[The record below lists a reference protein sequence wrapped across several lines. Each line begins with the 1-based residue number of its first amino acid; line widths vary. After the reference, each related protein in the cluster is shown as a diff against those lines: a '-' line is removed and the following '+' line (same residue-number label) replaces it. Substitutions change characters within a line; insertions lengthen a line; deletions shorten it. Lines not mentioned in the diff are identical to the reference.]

1 MTTNT
6 RTYVDGR
13 LKSGDLPVHLD
24 LSSEPYDDDAPPAV
38 VKIAAPPRITARD
51 DEITDTHGLRKFL
64 LKQMVAAAK
73 GEIDSERTK
82 NVVALVQQIY
92 QATKLEL
99 EAARIL
105 QDGTKSIRAIDLIE
119 SDD

>member
-1 MTTNT
+1 MNA

-13 LKSGDLPVHLD
+13 LKSGALPAHLD
-24 LSSEPYDDDAPPAV
+24 VSSEPYDDDMPPIVKPSPPAP
-38 VKIAAPPRITARD
+38 ASRD
-51 DEITDTHGLRKFL
+51 PDEITDTHGLRKFL
-64 LKQMVAAAK
+64 LKQMVAASK
-73 GEIDSERTK
+73 GEIDTERTK
-82 NVVALVQQIY
+82 NVVAIVQQIY

-119 SDD
+119 SGD

>member
-1 MTTNT
+1 MNT

-13 LKSGDLPVHLD
+13 LQSGGLPVHLD
-24 LSSEPYDDDAPPAV
+24 VSSEPYDDDALPSI
-38 VKIAAPPRITARD
+38 VKIEVTKPIQRD
-51 DEITDTHGLRKFL
+51 EEITDTHGLRKFL
-64 LKQMVAAAK
+64 LKQMVAASK
-73 GEIDSERTK
+73 GEIDTERTK
-82 NVVALVQQIY
+82 NVVAIVQQIY

-119 SDD
+119 SSD

>member
-13 LKSGDLPVHLD
+13 IKSGDLPVHLD
-24 LSSEPYDDDAPPAV
+24 VSSEPYDDDAPPAV
-38 VKIAAPPRITARD
+38 VKITVKPRDA

-64 LKQMVAAAK
+64 LKQMVAAAR
-73 GEIDSERTK
+73 GEIDTERTK
-82 NVVALVQQIY
+82 NVVAIVQQIY

-99 EAARIL
+99 EAAKIL

>member
-1 MTTNT
+1 MTSNT

-24 LSSEPYDDDAPPAV
+24 VSSDPYDDDAPPAV
-38 VKIAAPPRITARD
+38 VKLPAAAKPVMRD

-64 LKQMVAAAK
+64 LKQMVAASK
-73 GEIDSERTK
+73 GEIDTERTK
-82 NVVALVQQIY
+82 NVVAIVQQIY

-119 SDD
+119 SSD